1 MHLRIAKLL
10 YAGFMMNRRVVLGG
24 AGALLAQTLMAQAQ
38 TQTKAAGGRKIL
50 FEHELPDLSL
60 KDWTVTAV
68 EVSYGPGEASAAH
81 RHPGIT
87 IAYVLEGEV
96 RSKVGDDAEKTYTV
110 GQMFVET
117 PRQLHAVSRN
127 GSATKPAKLLAVM
140 LAPKGEALTTPA

>member
-1 MHLRIAKLL
+1 MV
-10 YAGFMMNRRVVLGG
+10 NRRVVLGG

>member
-1 MHLRIAKLL
+1 MHPRISKL
-10 YAGFMMNRRVVLGG
+10 YAEDMVNRRVVLGG
-24 AGALLAQTLMAQAQ
+24 AGVLLAQALISNAQS
-38 TQTKAAGGRKIL
+38 AGGRKIV
-50 FEHELPDLSL
+50 FEHDLPEVNL

-68 EVSYGPGEASAAH
+68 EVSYAPGEASAAH

-96 RSKVGDDAEKTYTV
+96 RSKVGEDAEKAYTV

-140 LAPKGEALTTPA
+140 LAPRGEQLTTPA